1 MNEPSS
7 QVDNWKSFEKNNSTI
22 ALNILCIKEKEKS
35 PAYISKMN
43 LNCEKQIIL
52 LMIPNKE
59 KEG

>member
-1 MNEPSS
+1 MNELSS